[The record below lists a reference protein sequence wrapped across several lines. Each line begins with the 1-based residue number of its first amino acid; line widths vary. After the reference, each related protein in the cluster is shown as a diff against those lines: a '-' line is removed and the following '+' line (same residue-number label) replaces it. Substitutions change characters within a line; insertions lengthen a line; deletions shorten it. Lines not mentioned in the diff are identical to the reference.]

1 LEETA
6 AYQIAII
13 MIRTIIT
20 ADRNNLILTL
30 PDDFL
35 GKQIEVIAFV
45 IEEAIQKPRG
55 KVPFTVLDVPDE
67 LKMKYRFS
75 RDEANE
81 R

>member
-1 LEETA
+1 MTLS
-6 AYQIAII
+6 
-13 MIRTIIT
+13 
-20 ADRNNLILTL
+20 L

-45 IEEAIQKPRG
+45 IEETIQKSE
-55 KVPFTVLDVPDE
+55 KEVSFTVLDAPDE
-67 LKMKYRFS
+67 LKVNYRFN

>member
-1 LEETA
+1 
-6 AYQIAII
+6 

-20 ADRNNLILTL
+20 AEGNHLTLTL
-30 PDDFL
+30 PDSFL

-45 IEEAIQKPRG
+45 IEEAIQKSRK
-55 KVPFTVLDVPDE
+55 KVSFTVLDVPDE
-67 LKMKYRFS
+67 LKVNYRFN